1 MAIYNPDCLGNY
13 DFERICFFAR
23 KRFIEGCNTID
34 LLQQAESDREK
45 EEIALVSL
53 LDVDD
58 DVIRNL
64 RLSCRYATQCKV
76 TNCKVKIKA
85 MIEDALAN
93 ERLAGKGPCGTGQD
107 SGAGE

>member
-1 MAIYNPDCLGNY
+1 MASHNPDCLGNY
-13 DFERICFFAR
+13 DFDRICFFAR

-34 LLQQAESDREK
+34 LLQKAESDREK

-58 DVIRNL
+58 DLIGNL
-64 RLSCRYATQCKV
+64 QLSCRHATQCKV

-85 MIEDALAN
+85 MIEAAIAK
-93 ERLAGKGPCGTGQD
+93 ERLAEKGQR
-107 SGAGE
+107 